1 MTSSRLSRFGDVLQI
16 VVCLIVLAIAL
27 STYVNR
33 TAGSSA
39 VGSRAALESG
49 IPMDQL
55 PGVSFAARPLTL
67 ILFERSDCT
76 FCTQSMPFYRELSTF
91 IDKARVQFV
100 VASWEERGTTERYL
114 SEHNVAADHIVQ
126 LDSEFRHSIR
136 GTPTLV
142 LVDNM
147 GTVRDSWVGLLD

>member
-1 MTSSRLSRFGDVLQI
+1 
-16 VVCLIVLAIAL
+16 
-27 STYVNR
+27 
-33 TAGSSA
+33 
-39 VGSRAALESG
+39 
-49 IPMDQL
+49 
-55 PGVSFAARPLTL
+55 
-67 ILFERSDCT
+67 
-76 FCTQSMPFYRELSTF
+76 MPFYRELSTF

-147 GTVRDSWVGLLD
+147 GTVRDSWVGLLDQDGEQRVRDAITSQ